1 MEKIKDYLSN
11 PATRISFIVFIFGLG
26 AVWWTL
32 NNRIQQ
38 IEKFQAE
45 TDMVKIQ
52 ATLSQIQT
60 DIERIKYQLKK

>member
-1 MEKIKDYLSN
+1 MEKIRDYLSN
-11 PATRISFIVFIFGLG
+11 PATRISFIVFIFWLW
-26 AVWWTL
+26 AVWGTL
-32 NNRIQQ
+32 NSRIQQ
-38 IEKFQAE
+38 LEKVQAE

>member
-1 MEKIKDYLSN
+1 MERIRDYLSN

-32 NNRIQQ
+32 NSRIQQ